1 MYTEGFHRKTEQFS
15 YTEGFHRWTEQ
26 FSYTERLHHLGCDWG
41 MPVHLGLYPVYFS
54 IRTYEFLG
62 HITYMYMYVG
72 MAAKI
77 GTFNWEY
84 LRGYLFHSS
93 L

>member
-1 MYTEGFHRKTEQFS
+1 M
-15 YTEGFHRWTEQ
+15 
-26 FSYTERLHHLGCDWG
+26 GCDWG
-41 MPVHLGLYPVYFS
+41 RSVHLGLYPFYFS

-77 GTFNWEY
+77 STYNWEY
-84 LRGYLFHSS
+84 LTWISVSQQFVTLVAYNS
-93 L
+93 